1 MSCDNY
7 LFPHVQLRNEF
18 ILKNMSP
25 GKEEMPYKIDLQIKI
40 NFPSEKMKSVSQHK
54 AVTVFKLVAEAGGYV
69 GIFMGCSLLQL
80 PGFCMLCGSALK
92 KSMGYFGYCTGLS
105 KQDQI

>member
-1 MSCDNY
+1 M
-7 LFPHVQLRNEF
+7 
-18 ILKNMSP
+18 
-25 GKEEMPYKIDLQIKI
+25 EMPHQIDLQIKI
-40 NFPSEKMKSVSQHK
+40 NFPSKKMKSFSQHK
-54 AVTVFKLVAEAGGYV
+54 AVAVFKLIVEAGGYF
-69 GIFMGCSLLQL
+69 GIFMGYSLLQL